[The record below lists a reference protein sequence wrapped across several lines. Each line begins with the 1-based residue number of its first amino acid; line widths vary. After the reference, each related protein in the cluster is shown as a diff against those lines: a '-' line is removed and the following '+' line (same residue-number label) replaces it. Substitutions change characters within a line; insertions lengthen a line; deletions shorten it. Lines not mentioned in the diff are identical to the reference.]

1 NIIERMKKSLLFLLG
16 LCLFTILSIIYQSC
30 KPIRQCFILQGLS
43 IYPTMNKGNTQLKS
57 GDTVD
62 WDQLLVN
69 IDMQGQLFT
78 CKNEQCFS
86 LVNTA
91 YATKLSVQEIYHDTI
106 KSIHIESNQAYD
118 VAHPAGTSL
127 NDIFNVPADIPKDLI
142 FGRRFNYHAI
152 KSPDSTRF
160 HELTVKV
167 EIAGSIPYERTLP
180 SIKIMK

>member
-1 NIIERMKKSLLFLLG
+1 MKKSLLILFG
-16 LCLFTILSIIYQSC
+16 LCVLTVLSIIYQSC
-30 KPIRQCFILQGLS
+30 NPIRQCFLLQGFNV
-43 IYPTMNKGNTQLKS
+43 YPTMTVGNTLLKS
-57 GDTVD
+57 GDTVN

-69 IDMQGQLFT
+69 IDMQGQLFS
-78 CKNEQCFS
+78 CKNEQHFS
-86 LVNTA
+86 FVNTA

-127 NDIFNVPADIPKDLI
+127 NDIFNVPTNFQTDYT
-142 FGRRFNYHAI
+142 FGRNFSYHAV

-160 HELTVKV
+160 HELTVKI

-180 SIKIMK
+180 LIKIVK